1 MRNRMKKVTTLL
13 ALAAITVS
21 VSLGSMPLTAKAADK
36 AGINAF
42 VTRMYEVCLNREPD
56 EAGLADWTNRLES
69 GQAKGSDIAYGFIFS
84 EEFKNMN
91 LCNDH
96 YVDSMY
102 ESFFGREADA
112 AGKADWVGQL
122 NSGATKGHVMTGFVN
137 SKEFANL
144 SASYGIDPGTGNWDG
159 DNFNANGTCVKDG
172 NNNNNNNNNSS
183 NSNNGTVANDK
194 IKAFVNRLYEN
205 CLERTADEDGLNSWA
220 NALANGAEGSK
231 VAAGFIFSDEYK
243 LKDASD
249 AQYVLMLY
257 KTMLGREADT
267 PGVTD
272 WVLKIRETG
281 SREVAFN
288 GFLQSAEFKNLCAD
302 AGINVGNPI
311 VDNHTTGRAST
322 GEDVTMYEDCDI
334 NGEVR
339 RYTYK
344 QTEGTLYDPKV
355 NYSFADPTSYFYLP
369 DVNVE
374 TEPIIVYEGAVTT
387 VYVTG
392 NMRW

>member
-1 MRNRMKKVTTLL
+1 MRNRMKKVTTVL

-21 VSLGSMPLTAKAADK
+21 VSLGSMPFTTKAADK

-56 EAGLADWTNRLES
+56 EAGLADWTKRLEN

-112 AGKADWVGQL
+112 AGKADWVSQL

-159 DNFNANGTCVKDG
+159 DNFSANGTCVKDG
-172 NNNNNNNNNSS
+172 NNNNNNS
-183 NSNNGTVANDK
+183 SNNGTVANDK

-205 CLERTADEDGLNSWA
+205 CLGRKADKEGLNYWE
-220 NALANGAEGSK
+220 NQLTNGAEGSS

-249 AQYVLMLY
+249 TQYVLMLY
-257 KTMLGREADT
+257 KTMFGRDADNA
-267 PGVTD
+267 GAAK
-272 WVLKIRETG
+272 WVQKLHNGT
-281 SREVAFN
+281 SREVVFN
-288 GFLQSAEFKNLCAD
+288 GFLTSAEFKALCTD
-302 AGINVGNPI
+302 AGINVGGELA
-311 VDNHTTGRAST
+311 DNGTRGRAST
-322 GEDVTMYEDCDI
+322 GEEVIVTYMNHYTDGRTNKTKFLYIEGDILNLSEYAENFEKLGGPNGEKLVVESADLGVAYEDAVCDFF
-334 NGEVR
+334 
-339 RYTYK
+339 
-344 QTEGTLYDPKV
+344 LY
-355 NYSFADPTSYFYLP
+355 
-369 DVNVE
+369 
-374 TEPIIVYEGAVTT
+374 
-387 VYVTG
+387 
-392 NMRW
+392 W

>member
-56 EAGLADWTNRLES
+56 EAGLADWTKRLES

-122 NSGATKGHVMTGFVN
+122 NSGATKGHVMTGFIN
-137 SKEFANL
+137 SQEFANL

-159 DNFNANGTCVKDG
+159 DNFSANGTCVKDG
-172 NNNNNNNNNSS
+172 NDNNNNNNSS

-205 CLERTADEDGLNSWA
+205 CLERKADEEGLNSWA
-220 NALANGAEGSK
+220 NALANGAEGSQ

-281 SREVAFN
+281 SRETAFN
-288 GFLQSAEFKNLCAD
+288 GFLQSAEFKNLCVD

-311 VDNHTTGRAST
+311 ADNHTTGRAST
-322 GEDVTMYEDCDI
+322 GEKVTVYEDVDI

-339 RYTYK
+339 RQKGTL
-344 QTEGTLYDPKV
+344 TEGTLYDPKP
-355 NYSFADPTSYFYLP
+355 NYRYADPTCFNYLP

-374 TEPIIVYEGAVTT
+374 TQPFIAYEGAVTT
-387 VYVTG
+387 THVTG